1 MWCPPVKQATEDNSP
16 TFFLAAV
23 IFMISKLILRKKC
36 LENRE
41 IFFKKKGNEC
51 LKLKDINAIILEIKS
66 KLKISSIGI
75 YYPIKSEISPLKL
88 IKICKSLSIK
98 ICLPVIYKKRN
109 ELIFSK
115 FDNEM
120 SLKKNKY
127 GIIEP
132 NKLIQIIPDVI
143 FVPMVGFDKNL
154 NRLGYGKGFYDRTI
168 SKLRKLKK
176 IFVIGLA
183 YDNQMVRNIPAE
195 NHDEKMDIILTD
207 KKIYR

>member
-1 MWCPPVKQATEDNSP
+1 MT
-16 TFFLAAV
+16 
-23 IFMISKLILRKKC
+23 SKFTLRQKC
-36 LENRE
+36 LEKRK

-51 LKLKDINAIILEIKS
+51 LKLIDIKVIILEVKS
-66 KLKISSIGI
+66 KLNISSIGI
-75 YYPIKSEISPLKL
+75 YYPKNSEISPLK
-88 IKICKSLSIK
+88 IIEICKNLSIK
-98 ICLPVIYKKRN
+98 ICLPVIHKNTN

-120 SLKKNKY
+120 NLTKNQY

-132 NKLIQIIPDVI
+132 IKLIQTTPDII

-154 NRLGYGKGFYDRTI
+154 NRLGYGKGYYDRTI

-183 YDNQMVRNIPAE
+183 YDNQMVQKIPAE

>member
-1 MWCPPVKQATEDNSP
+1 MN
-16 TFFLAAV
+16 
-23 IFMISKLILRKKC
+23 SKLILRQKC
-36 LENRE
+36 LEKRKM
-41 IFFKKKGNEC
+41 FFKKKGNDC
-51 LKLKDINAIILEIKS
+51 LKIVDFYLIISEIRS
-66 KLKISSIGI
+66 KFKISSMGI

-88 IKICKSLSIK
+88 IKICKKLSIK
-98 ICLPVIYKKRN
+98 VCIPVIDKNVN

-115 FDNEM
+115 FDKEKI
-120 SLKKNKY
+120 LAKNKY
-127 GIIEP
+127 GINEP
-132 NKLIQIIPDVI
+132 TKINQITPDVI

-154 NRLGYGKGFYDRTI
+154 NRLGYGKGYYDRTI

-183 YDNQMVRNIPAE
+183 YDNQMVHNIPIE

>member
-1 MWCPPVKQATEDNSP
+1 MT
-16 TFFLAAV
+16 
-23 IFMISKLILRKKC
+23 SKFNLRKKC
-36 LENRE
+36 LEKRE

-51 LKLKDINAIILEIKS
+51 LKLEEINEIIVEIKS
-66 KLKISSIGI
+66 NLKISSIAI
-75 YYPIKSEISPLKL
+75 YHPIKSEISPLKL
-88 IKICKSLSIK
+88 IEICKSLSIK
-98 ICLPVIYKKRN
+98 ICLPVINKNKN

-115 FDNEM
+115 FDNE
-120 SLKKNKY
+120 KNITKNEY

-132 NKLIQIIPDVI
+132 NKISQIIPDII
-143 FVPMVGFDKNL
+143 FVPMVGFDKTL
-154 NRLGYGKGFYDRTI
+154 NRLGYGKGYYDRTI

>member
-1 MWCPPVKQATEDNSP
+1 MK
-16 TFFLAAV
+16 
-23 IFMISKLILRKKC
+23 SKFTLRKKC
-36 LENRE
+36 LEKRE
-41 IFFKKKGNEC
+41 IFFKKKGSEC
-51 LKLKDINAIILEIKS
+51 LKLKDIEVIILEIKS

-88 IKICKSLSIK
+88 IEICKNLSIK
-98 ICLPVIYKKRN
+98 ICLPVIYKNTN

-120 SLKKNKY
+120 NITKNEY

-132 NKLIQIIPDVI
+132 NKIIQIIPDII

-154 NRLGYGKGFYDRTI
+154 NRLGYGKGYYDRTI

-183 YDNQMVRNIPAE
+183 YDNQMVQNIPTE